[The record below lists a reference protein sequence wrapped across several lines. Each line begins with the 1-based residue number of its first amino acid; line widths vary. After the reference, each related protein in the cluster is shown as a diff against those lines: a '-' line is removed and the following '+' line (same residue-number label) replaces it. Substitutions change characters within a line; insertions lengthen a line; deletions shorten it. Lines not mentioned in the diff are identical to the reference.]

1 MIRIVIAEDQ
11 GMLLGALGS
20 LLDIEDDFQVVGMA
34 KNGEEAVSLVN
45 EYSPD
50 ICIMD
55 IEMPLKNGLEA
66 AEALKDT
73 SCKVIILTTFARA
86 GYFERARKA
95 GVRGYL
101 LKDSPIEELADAI
114 RAINNGRR
122 IYAPELVDMFYN
134 DDDLFENPLTD
145 RESDVLTL
153 IAAGKSTKEV
163 AKELYLSHG
172 TVRNYMSLILNKL
185 QVSNRIEAISLFR
198 EKGWFK

>member
-1 MIRIVIAEDQ
+1 
-11 GMLLGALGS
+11 
-20 LLDIEDDFQVVGMA
+20 
-34 KNGEEAVSLVN
+34 
-45 EYSPD
+45 
-50 ICIMD
+50 
-55 IEMPLKNGLEA
+55 
-66 AEALKDT
+66 AEALRDT
-73 SCKVIILTTFARA
+73 ACQLIILSTFSRA
-86 GYFERARKA
+86 WYFGRARKA
-95 GVRGYL
+95 VVRGYL

-122 IYAPELVDMFYN
+122 IYAPELGDMFYN
-134 DDDLFENPLTD
+134 DYDLFENPLTD

-163 AKELYLSHG
+163 AKEMFLSHG